1 MNGWRARQVRAALAS
16 CGGRRGPRALGP
28 RALGPRALG
37 PRALGLVLAVGLSAA
52 TFAFASVQIYG
63 GNAQAATPNLT
74 TVASPDT
81 EIGRSIFDNANLM
94 GGAAPTGSILFNL
107 YGPGDTTCST
117 SIFNSTVPV
126 TGAGSY
132 NSASFATSQAG
143 TYQWTAAYSGDVNND
158 AVSTICNDP
167 AEDVIVG
174 KANTVLTTN
183 ASAPVAV
190 GGGPIFDTAHLNGGF
205 NPTGTITFEL
215 SGPADTIC
223 SADPVF
229 TDTVTVNGNG
239 DYQSA
244 GYSPTAPGLYKWRA
258 RYDGDTNNLGDGPTS
273 CLDPL
278 ESVLVAGGLLTPT
291 LTTVASPSVA
301 AGGQVNDTATLG
313 GGLVPT
319 GTITFNLYGPD
330 DATCAGPLAGTST
343 VPVAGNGTYQSSDI
357 TVADPGTYRFVASY
371 SGDLAHNPATTA
383 CNDPAESVVVTA
395 GPGSTTSTST
405 STTTPGST
413 TSTTGTT
420 PTSSTS
426 TSTTTAP
433 STTSTTSPTSTST
446 TSTTAPTGS
455 TSTTQPTGSTT
466 STTQPTGS
474 TTSTSTT
481 APGGSTSTSTSSTTA
496 PGGSTTSTMAPG
508 GSTSTTSG
516 GGSTTT
522 TSTTSTTTTVPPVP
536 SGTTTVPLRQPTV
549 GVTPSSVAPGQNVTV
564 FGSGFPANSPLDV
577 LLFSTPVLLGTTTA
591 DASGNFR
598 TVVTIP
604 PGTEPGVH
612 RIVVAVRGGTVQA
625 ETTLTVISAGIAV
638 RAAPNS
644 VAPVAAAP
652 RQQLSR
658 TGSDPLPAR
667 FAGGLLVVGLLMVG
681 GARLGGAGRFPSRW
695 SAFFQHPPT
704 G

>member
-1 MNGWRARQVRAALAS
+1 MSGWRARQVRAALVAS
-16 CGGRRGPRALGP
+16 INRRGPGFV
-28 RALGPRALG
+28 G
-37 PRALGLVLAVGLSAA
+37 VILAVALSAA
-52 TFAFASVQIYG
+52 TFAFASVQVFG
-63 GNAQAATPNLT
+63 GDALAATPNLT
-74 TVASPDT
+74 TVASSDT
-81 EIGRSIFDNANLM
+81 EIGLQIFDNANLM

-126 TGAGSY
+126 AGAGSY
-132 NSASFATSQAG
+132 NSASYTTTQAG
-143 TYQWTAAYSGDVNND
+143 TYQWRAAYSGDANND
-158 AVSTICNDP
+158 AVSTACNDP

-174 KANTVLTTN
+174 KARTVLTTT
-183 ASAPVAV
+183 ASGPVAV
-190 GGGPIFDTAHLNGGF
+190 GGGPIFDTAHLRGGF

-258 RYDGDTNNLGDGPTS
+258 RYDGDTNNLGDGPTA

-278 ESVLVAGGLLTPT
+278 ESVLVTAGLLTPT

-301 AGGQVNDTATLG
+301 AGGQVHDTATLA

-319 GTITFNLYGPD
+319 GNITFNLYGPD

-343 VPVAGNGTYQSSDI
+343 VPVSGNGTYQSSDI

-371 SGDLAHNPATTA
+371 SGDVAHNPVTTA
-383 CNDPAESVVVTA
+383 CNDPAETVVVTS

-413 TSTTGTT
+413 TSTTSTI
-420 PTSSTS
+420 PTS
-426 TSTTTAP
+426 TSTTVVP
-433 STTSTTSPTSTST
+433 STTTTSTTSPTSTST

-474 TTSTSTT
+474 TTSTTSTSTT
-481 APGGSTSTSTSSTTA
+481 TPGGSTSTSSTTA
-496 PGGSTTSTMAPG
+496 PGGSTTSTSAPG

-536 SGTTTVPLRQPTV
+536 SGTTTVPLPQPTV

-564 FGSGFPANSPLDV
+564 FGSGFPANSPLDI

-591 DASGNFR
+591 DASGSFR

-604 PGTEPGVH
+604 PGTAPGVH
-612 RIVVAVRGGTVQA
+612 RLVVVVRGGTVQA
-625 ETTLTVISAGIAV
+625 ETTLTVISADSAV
-638 RAAPNS
+638 RAAPTS
-644 VAPVAAAP
+644 VAVATVAP

-681 GARLGGAGRFPSRW
+681 GARLGGGGRFQSRW